1 MNAYWPWA
9 WVPIAVLTVLMVG
22 RRWPA
27 WKAGVVAYLSALL
40 LARYPFRLPWTG
52 ILVAHGKAFF
62 LWLDILI
69 IITGAY
75 FFFQVVREAGVF
87 KVMASFLPRL
97 TAYSEMQLLILGWA
111 FTSFI
116 QGTGGLGVPVAVV
129 APLLVGLG
137 FDPMVAVVVSSVGHG
152 WSVTFGSL
160 GTPFRGLLAATGME
174 AADFALQAAWA
185 SAWLALT
192 TGFVVLVL
200 YRGWQAVRRLWLATL
215 IMGTAM
221 GLMLVFTVRVG
232 LWPLGSML
240 SGMAGV
246 VTGLVVAW
254 WQRQGNGERMSRR
267 DWRRL
272 GLALSGY
279 AVLVLAILGMLV
291 WPPARAWLGQWVW
304 QPHFPATLTGLGFE
318 VPAGPGRALRPLRHP
333 GLPLFVAAGFS
344 FLFYRRFYDDGA
356 LRRIARTTGKQ
367 VLRVSVAVFFIVS
380 MALVMYHAGMTT
392 VLAHTLAS
400 WSGPGYGVLAA
411 WLGAFGGFLTG
422 SNLNSN
428 VLFGALQQ
436 QTAHALDLSVSVI
449 LAAQAAGG
457 AVGSVM
463 APTKVLVGA
472 STTGLYGR
480 EGVLIR
486 RMALA
491 IGFLVTML
499 SLWTVGMLLF

>member
-1 MNAYWPWA
+1 MEVYWPWA
-9 WVPIAVLTVLMVG
+9 WVPIGVLTLLMVG
-22 RRWPA
+22 LRWPA
-27 WKAGVVAYLSALL
+27 WKAGLAAYLSAVL
-40 LARYPFRLPWTG
+40 LARFPFRLPWAG
-52 ILVAHGKAFF
+52 FLIAHGKAFF

-75 FFFQVVREAGVF
+75 YFFQVVREAGVF
-87 KVMASFLPRL
+87 KVLASFLPRL
-97 TAYSEMQLLILGWA
+97 TTYSEMQLLILGWA

-116 QGTGGLGVPVAVV
+116 QGTGGLGVPMAVV

-137 FDPMVAVVVSSVGHG
+137 FDPMVAVVVSGVGHG

-174 AADFALQAAWA
+174 PGAFAVEAAWA
-185 SAWLALT
+185 SAWLSLA
-192 TGFVVLVL
+192 TGFAILFL
-200 YRGWQAVRRLWLATL
+200 YRGWQAVRRLWFPTVV
-215 IMGTAM
+215 MGTVM
-221 GLMLVFTVRVG
+221 GLVLVLVVRAG

-246 VTGLVVAW
+246 TAGLLVAW
-254 WQRQGNGERMSRR
+254 WQRQGNGETMTRT
-267 DWRRL
+267 DWQRL
-272 GLALSGY
+272 ALALSGY

-304 QPHFPATLTGLGFE
+304 QPHFPATVTELGFE

-333 GLPLFVAAGFS
+333 GLPLFLAAGLS
-344 FLFYRRFYDDGA
+344 FVLYRRFYDSGA
-356 LRRIARTTGKQ
+356 QQRILRSTAKQ
-367 VLRVSVAVFFIVS
+367 VVRVSVAVFFIVS

-392 VLAHTLAS
+392 LLAQTLAA
-400 WSGPGYGVLAA
+400 WSGPWYGFLAP

-428 VLFGALQQ
+428 VLFGPLQQ
-436 QTAHALDLSVSVI
+436 HTAEALDLSVAVI

-491 IGFLVTML
+491 IGFLVLVL
-499 SLWTVGMLLF
+499 SLWTVVLAG

>member
-1 MNAYWPWA
+1 MIPQTYWFWA
-9 WVPIAVLTVLMVG
+9 LLPIVVLTWLMVG

-27 WKAGVVAYLSALL
+27 WKAGLVAYITAMALAVTL
-40 LARYPFRLPWTG
+40 FRLPWEG
-52 ILVAHGKAFF
+52 IWVAHGKGFF
-62 LWLDILI
+62 LWLDILLI
-69 IITGAY
+69 ISGAY
-75 FFFQVVREAGVF
+75 AFFQVVREAGVF
-87 KVMASFLPRL
+87 EVMAELLPRL
-97 TAYSEMQLLILGWA
+97 TTYSEMQLLILGWA

-116 QGTGGLGVPVAVV
+116 QGSGGLGVPVAVV

-152 WSVTFGSL
+152 WAVTFGSL

-174 AADFALQAAWA
+174 ASSFALEAAWA
-185 SAWLALT
+185 SAWLAFG
-192 TGFVVLVL
+192 TGFVVL
-200 YRGWQAVRRLWLATL
+200 YMYGGWPAVRRLWKAV
-215 IMGTAM
+215 MAM
-221 GLMLVFTVRVG
+221 GLTMVALLVLVVRAG
-232 LWPLGSML
+232 FWPLGSL
-240 SGMAGV
+240 VSGLGGVVAGV
-246 VTGLVVAW
+246 MVAW
-254 WQRQGNGERMSRR
+254 WQRQGNGEAMSPR

-272 GLALSGY
+272 LLALSGY
-279 AVLVLAILGMLV
+279 GVLIAAIMVIMV
-291 WPPARAWLGQWVW
+291 WEPTRTWLGQWVW
-304 QPHFPATLTGLGFE
+304 QPTFPATVTGFGYQ

-333 GLPLFVAAGFS
+333 GLPLFLAAAAS
-344 FLFYRRFYDDGA
+344 LVLYRRFYQPGA
-356 LRRIARTTGKQ
+356 VNRVLRNTGRQ
-367 VLRVSVAVFFIVS
+367 VLRVSIAVFLIVA

-392 VLAHTLAS
+392 LLARTLAS
-400 WSGPGYGVLAA
+400 WSGPGYGFLAP

-436 QTAHALDLSVSVI
+436 HTAEVLDLSVAVI

-491 IGFLVTML
+491 IGTLVLLL
-499 SLWTVGMLLF
+499 SLWTMWML

>member
-9 WVPIAVLTVLMVG
+9 WVPIGVLTVLMVG

-215 IMGTAM
+215 IMGAAM
-221 GLMLVFTVRVG
+221 GLMLVFTVRMG

-279 AVLVLAILGMLV
+279 AVLVLAIL
-291 WPPARAWLGQWVW
+291 A
-304 QPHFPATLTGLGFE
+304 
-318 VPAGPGRALRPLRHP
+318 
-333 GLPLFVAAGFS
+333 S
-344 FLFYRRFYDDGA
+344 GA
-356 LRRIARTTGKQ
+356 LPG
-367 VLRVSVAVFFIVS
+367 VFPPVQW
-380 MALVMYHAGMTT
+380 GD
-392 VLAHTLAS
+392 HTLVD
-400 WSGPGYGVLAA
+400 GGVLAA

-491 IGFLVTML
+491 IGFLVAML
-499 SLWTVGMLLF
+499 SLWTVGMLLL